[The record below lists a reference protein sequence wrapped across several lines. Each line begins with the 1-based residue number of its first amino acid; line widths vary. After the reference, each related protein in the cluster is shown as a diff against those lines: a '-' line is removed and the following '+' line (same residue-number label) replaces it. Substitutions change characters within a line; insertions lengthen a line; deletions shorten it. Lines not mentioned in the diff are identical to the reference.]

1 MLLQYL
7 IENLTTNEVIGTTNV
22 EIGKVEYDSKKIEK
36 KDVFVAVKGYEKDGN
51 DYIDEAIGNGA
62 ICVIVENNI
71 DTSKYLDKGITII
84 KVENSR
90 IALAVVASTYYDNP
104 SSKLKMIGITGTK
117 GKTTTAYMIR
127 DIMNASGKKT
137 GMMNYS

>member
-71 DTSKYLDKGITII
+71 DTSKYLDVLNIY
-84 KVENSR
+84 
-90 IALAVVASTYYDNP
+90 L
-104 SSKLKMIGITGTK
+104 KLKKVNMGNCTFSIKLLKPALKYALTLIYCK
-117 GKTTTAYMIR
+117 ILDY
-127 DIMNASGKKT
+127 ASSQVAFNRIK
-137 GMMNYS
+137 